1 MYLYFSLGRNLT
13 RLILHDMP
21 AVNNRP
27 LIKLLLEESMP
38 NCYVEGL
45 TEEDETKYRTGGAA
59 SSSFADNN
67 SGLSHFQQTLV
78 KIADSAAIVEE
89 NKKFVDSTKHF
100 ELVDKEKVK
109 HSHKLKEHPTSM
121 DKIFHD

>member
-1 MYLYFSLGRNLT
+1 M
-13 RLILHDMP
+13 
-21 AVNNRP
+21 
-27 LIKLLLEESMP
+27 KLLLEESMP

-45 TEEDETKYRTGGAA
+45 TEEDEMKYRTA
-59 SSSFADNN
+59 SSSSVDNN

-78 KIADSAAIVEE
+78 KIADSAAIIEE